1 MQINQFD
8 QRVRLCSHDN
18 GAEGTIP
25 NNKKLRSVNIKK
37 FLLMNMLVVLATI
50 MCLET
55 ATAEKIM
62 AQKVS
67 LNQKNATVAQ
77 LLTNIEKQTGYT
89 FFYRKNDLEEMK
101 PISVSLQNVSVE
113 DALNYIFKDQ
123 PCSYQVQD
131 KLIVLKKRVLASVH
145 EEPVIRQDHL
155 VVGTVKD
162 SLGLPI
168 PGVSVLIKGTS
179 KGTST
184 NADGNY
190 QLQAEKGQVLVFRNI
205 GYLEKEVII
214 GEGAKLDVVLTS
226 TSEGL
231 DEVVVIG
238 YGSQQRR
245 DVTGSVAPIAMEN
258 VRGQAISSPDQALTG
273 QVSGVNVS
281 TSNGTPGGG
290 PRIQVRGIGAI
301 GAGSEPLYVID
312 GFPIPS
318 SSGQQSNPMSAL
330 NPQDIASMTVLKD
343 ASATAIY
350 GSRGANGV
358 IIITTKRGA
367 SGKPVIQFSGSTGLQ
382 EVPQTGRPDLM
393 NGQEFAQWRKEAIM
407 DKIRFEEGREP
418 TLADVPELY
427 RDPSLIGEGTNWFD
441 EVTRVA
447 PMTDV
452 NLSVSGGT
460 EKIKTYVSAGYF
472 NQEGVMLNTGFDRF
486 SIRTNVD
493 ANLSDRFK
501 VGINLSPSLTFTR
514 GGVTGQG
521 RDEGFD
527 IASPIPPVYNEDGSY
542 NAYIQS
548 PGTFGVPNPV
558 MFLKETTNK
567 ASRIKLLMNTYAEY
581 SILENLKV
589 KTTFN
594 VDYEDGNSEYFRPS
608 ILGNQ
613 NAAPPSVPSG
623 QYIQSKYLNWLN
635 ENTLNYDFNTANGHT
650 LTALVGFTVQS
661 QKNQSADFTGN
672 QFPDDDIKTLN
683 GAARITGGTDKSDWS
698 LISYLAR
705 ANYSYLDK
713 YLVTATVRTDGSS
726 RFGVNNRWGTFP
738 SLALGWRASEETF
751 LKNVKWL
758 DDLKFRASYGFTGNF
773 NIGNYSYMSN
783 IGTNDYVFNGT
794 LASGRVMNTL
804 GNPSLG
810 WEKMREFNAG
820 IDFVGFNNRLTFS
833 VDYYHRNTQDLL
845 LNVEIP
851 ESSGFSTV
859 TENRGDVL
867 NRGLELGLNSVN
879 ISKDNFNWST
889 NLNISFNRNKV
900 LALGRSDD
908 PIYSGVSSEGNPT
921 NITKIGSPVGLL
933 FGYVAEGIYQNEAD
947 LAQYPSFPGAIPG
960 NMRFKDVNGDG
971 QITPVE
977 DFDVIGNPYP
987 DFTWGITNSLRFK
1000 NWDLRVLV
1008 VGSVG
1013 AEMLRATNFYTG
1025 NIDGVFNVRKEIAD
1039 RWRSPE
1045 QPGNGKVPTTN
1056 GTGRGRVM
1064 YRDTHSYSVEKTDY
1078 AWIRN
1083 ITLGYTLPNGIGKD
1097 KFIKQIRLYGTVQN
1111 AFLFTGY
1118 SGNPEGTNYNRDDTG
1133 ALVPGI
1139 DYSNYPVPRIFT
1151 LGANLT
1157 F

>member
-8 QRVRLCSHDN
+8 KRLYLCSLCISAKD
-18 GAEGTIP
+18 T
-25 NNKKLRSVNIKK
+25 
-37 FLLMNMLVVLATI
+37 LLKDRRWLEYLKNLFFMNMWLAVLTTACLQTTVAETI
-50 MCLET
+50 L
-55 ATAEKIM
+55 

-77 LLTNIEKQTGYT
+77 LLVNIEQQTGYT
-89 FFYRKNDLEEMK
+89 FFYRKNDIELMK
-101 PISVSLQNVSVE
+101 PLNVSLQNVSVE
-113 DALNYIFKDQ
+113 TALNYIFKDQ
-123 PCSYQVQD
+123 PCSFQIKD
-131 KLIVLKKRVLASVH
+131 KLIVLQKRLVNN
-145 EEPVIRQDHL
+145 EPEQLLQQQEHTVS
-155 VVGTVKD
+155 GTVTD
-162 SLGLPI
+162 SSGMPI
-168 PGVSVLIKGTS
+168 PSVSVLIKGST

-184 NADGNY
+184 NTDGVY
-190 QLQAEKGQVLVFRNI
+190 QIKVNPGQALVFRAI
-205 GYLEKEVII
+205 GFQEKEMQV
-214 GEGAKLDVVLTS
+214 GEEARIDVVLDAS
-226 TSEGL
+226 FEGL
-231 DEVVVIG
+231 EEVVVVG

-245 DVTGSVAPIAMEN
+245 DVTGSVAPISMEN

-358 IIITTKRGA
+358 IIITTKRGS
-367 SGKPVIQFSGSTGLQ
+367 SGKPNIQLSASTGLQ

-418 TLADVPELY
+418 TLEDVPEIY
-427 RDPSLIGEGTNWFD
+427 RNPELIGEGTNWFD

-447 PMTDV
+447 PMTDL

-460 EKIKTYVSAGYF
+460 EKIKTYISAGYF

-486 SIRTNVD
+486 SLRTNVD

-501 VGINLSPSLTFTR
+501 VGLNVSPSLTYTR
-514 GGVTGQG
+514 GGVRGQG

-527 IASPIPPVYNEDGSY
+527 IASPIPSVYNPDGSY

-558 MFLKETTNK
+558 MVLNETTNK

-581 SILENLKV
+581 SILKNLRF

-623 QYIQSKYLNWLN
+623 RYIQSKYLNWLN
-635 ENTLNYDFNTANGHT
+635 ENTLNYDLSTDNGHS
-650 LTALVGFTVQS
+650 LTALVGFSVQS

-672 QFPDDDIKTLN
+672 QFPDDDIETLN
-683 GAARITGGTDKSDWS
+683 AAARITGGTDKSDWS

-705 ANYSYLDK
+705 ANYAYLDK
-713 YLVTATVRTDGSS
+713 YLVTATVRSDGSS
-726 RFGVNNRWGTFP
+726 RFGSNNRWGIFP
-738 SLALGWRASEETF
+738 SLALGWRISNENF
-751 LKNVKWL
+751 LKDVPWL
-758 DDLKFRASYGFTGNF
+758 NELKVRASYGFTGNF

-804 GNPSLG
+804 GNPNLG
-810 WEKMREFNAG
+810 WEKMRELNTG
-820 IDFVGFNNRLTFS
+820 IDFVGFDNRLTFS

-867 NRGLELGLNSVN
+867 NQGLELGINSVN
-879 ISKDNFNWST
+879 IAKDHFSWST
-889 NLNISFNRNKV
+889 NINVSFNRNKV
-900 LALGRSDD
+900 LALGRSSD
-908 PIYSGVSSEGNPT
+908 PIYSGTSSEGNPT
-921 NITKIGSPVGLL
+921 NITKIGSPVGML
-933 FGYVAEGIYQNEAD
+933 FGYVVEGIYQNEAD
-947 LAQYPSFPGAIPG
+947 LERYPSFPGAIPG

-987 DFTWGITNSLRFK
+987 DFTWGVTNTLKYKQF
-1000 NWDLRVLV
+1000 DFRVLV

-1045 QPGNGKVPTTN
+1045 QPGSGRVPTTN

-1064 YRDTHSYSVEKTDY
+1064 FRDTHSYSVEKTDY

-1083 ITLGYTLPNGIGKD
+1083 ITLGYTLPNGIGKN
-1097 KFIKQIRLYGTVQN
+1097 KFIQQVRLYGTVQN

-1151 LGANLT
+1151 LGANLS

>member
-1 MQINQFD
+1 
-8 QRVRLCSHDN
+8 
-18 GAEGTIP
+18 
-25 NNKKLRSVNIKK
+25 
-37 FLLMNMLVVLATI
+37 MNMLVALATV
-50 MCLET
+50 MCLQT
-55 ATAEKIM
+55 AMAEKVL

-67 LNQKNATVAQ
+67 LDQKNATVTQ
-77 LLTNIEKQTGYT
+77 LLTTIEKQTGYT
-89 FFYRKNDLEEMK
+89 FFYRKNDVEQMK
-101 PISVSLQNVSVE
+101 PISVSLQNVTVE

-123 PCSYQVQD
+123 PCSYQVQN
-131 KLIVLKKRVLASVH
+131 KLIVLKKRVLT
-145 EEPVIRQDHL
+145 PVTEAPSTHQDRL
-155 VVGTVKD
+155 VGGTITD
-162 SLGLPI
+162 SLGSPI

-179 KGTST
+179 KGTSS
-184 NADGNY
+184 NAEGNY

-205 GYLEKEVII
+205 GYQEKEVTI
-214 GEGAKLDVVLTS
+214 GEGAKLDVVLAS
-226 TSEGL
+226 ASEGL
-231 DEVVVIG
+231 EEVVVIG

-245 DVTGSVAPIAMEN
+245 DVTGSVAPISMEN

-318 SSGQQSNPMSAL
+318 SSGQQSNPMSAI

-418 TLADVPELY
+418 TLEDVPELY

-447 PMTDV
+447 PMTDL
-452 NLSVSGGT
+452 NLSISGGT

-514 GGVTGQG
+514 GGVNGQG

-548 PGTFGVPNPV
+548 PGSFGVPNPV
-558 MFLKETTNK
+558 MFLNETTNK

-581 SILENLKV
+581 SILDNLKF

-635 ENTLNYDFNTANGHT
+635 ENTLNYDFNTDNGHS
-650 LTALVGFTVQS
+650 LTALIGFTVQS

-683 GAARITGGTDKSDWS
+683 GAARITGGTDKSDWA

-738 SLALGWRASEETF
+738 SLALGWRASQETF
-751 LKNVKWL
+751 LKDVKWL
-758 DDLKFRASYGFTGNF
+758 NDLKFRASYGFTGNF

-820 IDFVGFNNRLTFS
+820 VDFVGFNNRLTFS
-833 VDYYHRNTQDLL
+833 IDYYHRNTQDLL

-867 NRGLELGLNSVN
+867 NKGLEFALNSVN
-879 ISKDNFNWST
+879 IAKDDFNWST
-889 NLNISFNRNKV
+889 SFNISFNRNKV

-960 NMRFKDVNGDG
+960 NMRFRDVNGDG

-1000 NWDLRVLV
+1000 NWDFRVLV

-1083 ITLGYTLPNGIGKD
+1083 ITLGYTLPNGLGKN
-1097 KFIKQIRLYGTVQN
+1097 KFIQQVRLYGTVQN

-1118 SGNPEGTNYNRDDTG
+1118 SGNPEGTNYNREDTG

>member
-8 QRVRLCSHDN
+8 KRLYLCSLCISAKD
-18 GAEGTIP
+18 T
-25 NNKKLRSVNIKK
+25 
-37 FLLMNMLVVLATI
+37 LLKDRRWLEYLKNLFFMNMWLAILTTACLQTTVAETI
-50 MCLET
+50 L
-55 ATAEKIM
+55 

-77 LLTNIEKQTGYT
+77 LLVNIEQQTGYT
-89 FFYRKNDLEEMK
+89 FFYRKNDIELMK
-101 PISVSLQNVSVE
+101 PLNVSLQNVSVE
-113 DALNYIFKDQ
+113 TALNYIFKDQ
-123 PCSYQVQD
+123 PCSFQIKD
-131 KLIVLKKRVLASVH
+131 KLIVLQKRLVNN
-145 EEPVIRQDHL
+145 EPEQLLQQQEHTVS
-155 VVGTVKD
+155 GTVTD
-162 SLGLPI
+162 SSGMPI
-168 PGVSVLIKGTS
+168 PSVSVLIKGST

-184 NADGNY
+184 NTDGVY
-190 QLQAEKGQVLVFRNI
+190 QIKVNLGQALVFRAI
-205 GYLEKEVII
+205 GFQEKEMQV
-214 GEGAKLDVVLTS
+214 GEEARIDVVLDAS
-226 TSEGL
+226 FEGL
-231 DEVVVIG
+231 EEVVVVG

-245 DVTGSVAPIAMEN
+245 DVTGSVAPISMEN

-358 IIITTKRGA
+358 IIITTKRGS
-367 SGKPVIQFSGSTGLQ
+367 SGKPNIQLSASTGLQ

-418 TLADVPELY
+418 TLEDVPEIY
-427 RDPSLIGEGTNWFD
+427 RNPELIGKGTNWFD

-447 PMTDV
+447 PMTDL

-460 EKIKTYVSAGYF
+460 EKIKTYISAGYF

-486 SIRTNVD
+486 SLRTNVD

-501 VGINLSPSLTFTR
+501 VGLNVSPSLTYTR
-514 GGVTGQG
+514 GGVRGQG

-527 IASPIPPVYNEDGSY
+527 IASPIPSVYNPDGSY

-558 MFLKETTNK
+558 MVLNETTNK

-581 SILENLKV
+581 SILKNLRF

-623 QYIQSKYLNWLN
+623 RYIQSKYLNWLN
-635 ENTLNYDFNTANGHT
+635 ENTLNYDLSTDNGHS
-650 LTALVGFTVQS
+650 LTALVGFSVQS

-672 QFPDDDIKTLN
+672 QFPDDDIETLN
-683 GAARITGGTDKSDWS
+683 AAARITGGTDKSDWS

-705 ANYSYLDK
+705 ANYAYLDK
-713 YLVTATVRTDGSS
+713 YLVTATVRSDGSS
-726 RFGVNNRWGTFP
+726 RFGSNNRWGIFP
-738 SLALGWRASEETF
+738 SLALGWRISNENF
-751 LKNVKWL
+751 LKDVPWL
-758 DDLKFRASYGFTGNF
+758 NELKVRASYGFTGNF

-804 GNPSLG
+804 GNPNLG
-810 WEKMREFNAG
+810 WEKMRELNTG
-820 IDFVGFNNRLTFS
+820 IDFVGFDNRLTFS

-867 NRGLELGLNSVN
+867 NQGLELGINSVN
-879 ISKDNFNWST
+879 IAKDHFSWST
-889 NLNISFNRNKV
+889 NINVSFNRNKV
-900 LALGRSDD
+900 LALGRSSD
-908 PIYSGVSSEGNPT
+908 PIYSGTSSEGNPT
-921 NITKIGSPVGLL
+921 NITKIGSPVGML
-933 FGYVAEGIYQNEAD
+933 FGYVVEGIYQNEAD
-947 LAQYPSFPGAIPG
+947 LERYPSFPGAIPG

-987 DFTWGITNSLRFK
+987 DFTWGVTNTLKYKQF
-1000 NWDLRVLV
+1000 DFRVLV

-1045 QPGNGKVPTTN
+1045 QPGSGRVPTTN

-1064 YRDTHSYSVEKTDY
+1064 FRDTHSYSVEKTDY

-1083 ITLGYTLPNGIGKD
+1083 ITLGYTLPNGIGKN
-1097 KFIKQIRLYGTVQN
+1097 KFIQQVRLYGTVQN

-1118 SGNPEGTNYNRDDTG
+1118 SGNPEGTNYNREDTG

-1151 LGANLT
+1151 LGANLS

>member
-1 MQINQFD
+1 
-8 QRVRLCSHDN
+8 
-18 GAEGTIP
+18 
-25 NNKKLRSVNIKK
+25 
-37 FLLMNMLVVLATI
+37 MNMWLAILTTACLQTTVAETI
-50 MCLET
+50 L
-55 ATAEKIM
+55 

-77 LLTNIEKQTGYT
+77 LLVNIEQQTGYT
-89 FFYRKNDLEEMK
+89 FFYRKNDIELMK
-101 PISVSLQNVSVE
+101 PLNVSLQNVSVE
-113 DALNYIFKDQ
+113 TALNYIFKDQ
-123 PCSYQVQD
+123 PCSFQIKD
-131 KLIVLKKRVLASVH
+131 KLIVLQKRLVNN
-145 EEPVIRQDHL
+145 EPEQLLQQQEHTVS
-155 VVGTVKD
+155 GTVTD
-162 SLGLPI
+162 SSGMPI
-168 PGVSVLIKGTS
+168 PSVSVLIKGST

-184 NADGNY
+184 NTDGVY
-190 QLQAEKGQVLVFRNI
+190 QIKVNLGQALVFRAI
-205 GYLEKEVII
+205 GFQEKEMQV
-214 GEGAKLDVVLTS
+214 GEEARIDVVLDAS
-226 TSEGL
+226 FEGL
-231 DEVVVIG
+231 EEVVVVG

-245 DVTGSVAPIAMEN
+245 DVTGSVAPISMEN

-358 IIITTKRGA
+358 IIITTKRGS
-367 SGKPVIQFSGSTGLQ
+367 SGKPNIQLSASTGLQ

-418 TLADVPELY
+418 TLEDVPEIY
-427 RDPSLIGEGTNWFD
+427 RNPELIGKGTNWFD

-447 PMTDV
+447 PMTDL

-460 EKIKTYVSAGYF
+460 EKIKTYISAGYF

-486 SIRTNVD
+486 SLRTNVD

-501 VGINLSPSLTFTR
+501 VGLNVSPSLTYTR
-514 GGVTGQG
+514 GGVRGQG

-527 IASPIPPVYNEDGSY
+527 IASPIPSVYNPDGSY

-558 MFLKETTNK
+558 MVLNETTNK

-581 SILENLKV
+581 SILKNLRF

-623 QYIQSKYLNWLN
+623 RYIQSKYLNWLN
-635 ENTLNYDFNTANGHT
+635 ENTLNYDLSTDNGHS
-650 LTALVGFTVQS
+650 LTALVGFSVQS

-672 QFPDDDIKTLN
+672 QFPDDDIETLN
-683 GAARITGGTDKSDWS
+683 AAARITGGTDKSDWS

-705 ANYSYLDK
+705 ANYAYLDK
-713 YLVTATVRTDGSS
+713 YLVTATVRSDGSS
-726 RFGVNNRWGTFP
+726 RFGSNNRWGIFP
-738 SLALGWRASEETF
+738 SLALGWRISNENF
-751 LKNVKWL
+751 LKDVPWL
-758 DDLKFRASYGFTGNF
+758 NELKVRASYGFTGNF

-804 GNPSLG
+804 GNPNLG
-810 WEKMREFNAG
+810 WEKMRELNTG
-820 IDFVGFNNRLTFS
+820 IDFVGFDNRLTFS

-867 NRGLELGLNSVN
+867 NQGLELGINSVN
-879 ISKDNFNWST
+879 IAKDHFSWST
-889 NLNISFNRNKV
+889 NINVSFNRNKV
-900 LALGRSDD
+900 LALGRSSD
-908 PIYSGVSSEGNPT
+908 PIYSGTSSEGNPT
-921 NITKIGSPVGLL
+921 NITKIGSPVGML
-933 FGYVAEGIYQNEAD
+933 FGYVVEGIYQNEAD
-947 LAQYPSFPGAIPG
+947 LERYPSFPGAIPG

-987 DFTWGITNSLRFK
+987 DFTWGVTNTLKYKQF
-1000 NWDLRVLV
+1000 DFRVLV

-1045 QPGNGKVPTTN
+1045 QPGSGRVPTTN

-1064 YRDTHSYSVEKTDY
+1064 FRDTHSYSVEKTDY

-1083 ITLGYTLPNGIGKD
+1083 ITLGYTLPNGIGKN
-1097 KFIKQIRLYGTVQN
+1097 KFIQQVRLYGTVQN

-1118 SGNPEGTNYNRDDTG
+1118 SGNPEGTNYNREDTG

-1151 LGANLT
+1151 LGANLS

>member
-8 QRVRLCSHDN
+8 KRLYLCSLCISAKD
-18 GAEGTIP
+18 T
-25 NNKKLRSVNIKK
+25 
-37 FLLMNMLVVLATI
+37 LLKDRRWLEYLKNLFFMNMWLAVLTTACLQTTVAETI
-50 MCLET
+50 L
-55 ATAEKIM
+55 

-77 LLTNIEKQTGYT
+77 LLVNIEQQTGYT
-89 FFYRKNDLEEMK
+89 FFYRKNDIELMK
-101 PISVSLQNVSVE
+101 PLNVSLQNVSVE
-113 DALNYIFKDQ
+113 TALNYIFKDQ
-123 PCSYQVQD
+123 PCSFQIKD
-131 KLIVLKKRVLASVH
+131 KLIVLQKRLVNN
-145 EEPVIRQDHL
+145 EPEQLLQQQEHTVS
-155 VVGTVKD
+155 GTVTD
-162 SLGLPI
+162 SSGMPI
-168 PGVSVLIKGTS
+168 PSVSVLIKGST

-184 NADGNY
+184 NTDGVY
-190 QLQAEKGQVLVFRNI
+190 QIKVNPGQALVFRAI
-205 GYLEKEVII
+205 GFQEKEMQV
-214 GEGAKLDVVLTS
+214 GEEARIDVVLDAS
-226 TSEGL
+226 FEGL
-231 DEVVVIG
+231 EEVVVVG

-245 DVTGSVAPIAMEN
+245 DVTGSVAPISMEN

-358 IIITTKRGA
+358 IIITTKRGS
-367 SGKPVIQFSGSTGLQ
+367 SGKPNIQLSASTGLQ

-418 TLADVPELY
+418 TLEDVPEIY
-427 RDPSLIGEGTNWFD
+427 RNPELIGKGTNWFD

-447 PMTDV
+447 PMTDL

-460 EKIKTYVSAGYF
+460 EKIKTYISAGYF

-486 SIRTNVD
+486 SLRTNVD

-501 VGINLSPSLTFTR
+501 VGLNVSPSLTYTR
-514 GGVTGQG
+514 GGVRGQG

-527 IASPIPPVYNEDGSY
+527 IASPIPSVYNPDGSY

-558 MFLKETTNK
+558 MVLNETTNK
-567 ASRIKLLMNTYAEY
+567 ASRIKVLMNTYAEY
-581 SILENLKV
+581 SILKNLRF

-623 QYIQSKYLNWLN
+623 RYIQSKYLNWLN
-635 ENTLNYDFNTANGHT
+635 ENTLNYDLSTDNGHS
-650 LTALVGFTVQS
+650 LTALVGFSVQS

-672 QFPDDDIKTLN
+672 QFPDDDIETLN
-683 GAARITGGTDKSDWS
+683 AAARITGGTDKSDWS

-705 ANYSYLDK
+705 ANYAYLDK
-713 YLVTATVRTDGSS
+713 YLVTATVRSDGSS
-726 RFGVNNRWGTFP
+726 RFGSNNRWGIFP
-738 SLALGWRASEETF
+738 SLALGWRISNENF
-751 LKNVKWL
+751 LKDVPWL
-758 DDLKFRASYGFTGNF
+758 NELKVRASYGFTGNF

-804 GNPSLG
+804 GNPNLG
-810 WEKMREFNAG
+810 WEKMRELNTG
-820 IDFVGFNNRLTFS
+820 IDFVGFDNRLTFS

-867 NRGLELGLNSVN
+867 NQGLELGINSVN
-879 ISKDNFNWST
+879 IAKDHFSWST
-889 NLNISFNRNKV
+889 NINVSFNRNKV
-900 LALGRSDD
+900 LALGRSSD
-908 PIYSGVSSEGNPT
+908 PIYSGTSSEGNPT
-921 NITKIGSPVGLL
+921 NITKIGSPVGML
-933 FGYVAEGIYQNEAD
+933 FGYVVEGIYQNEAD
-947 LAQYPSFPGAIPG
+947 LERYPSFPGAIPG

-987 DFTWGITNSLRFK
+987 DFTWGVTNTLKYKQF
-1000 NWDLRVLV
+1000 DFRVLV

-1045 QPGNGKVPTTN
+1045 QPGSGRVPTTN

-1064 YRDTHSYSVEKTDY
+1064 FRDTHSYSVEKTDY

-1083 ITLGYTLPNGIGKD
+1083 ITLGYTLPNGIGKN
-1097 KFIKQIRLYGTVQN
+1097 KFIQQVRLYGTVQN

-1118 SGNPEGTNYNRDDTG
+1118 SGNPEGTNYNREDTG

-1151 LGANLT
+1151 LGANLS

>member
-8 QRVRLCSHDN
+8 KRLYLCSLCISAKD
-18 GAEGTIP
+18 T
-25 NNKKLRSVNIKK
+25 
-37 FLLMNMLVVLATI
+37 LLKDRRWLEYLKNLFFMNMWLAVLTTACLQTTVAETI
-50 MCLET
+50 L
-55 ATAEKIM
+55 

-77 LLTNIEKQTGYT
+77 LLVNIEQQTGYT
-89 FFYRKNDLEEMK
+89 FFYRKNDIELMK
-101 PISVSLQNVSVE
+101 PLNVSLQNVSVE
-113 DALNYIFKDQ
+113 TALNYIFKDQ
-123 PCSYQVQD
+123 PCSFQIKD
-131 KLIVLKKRVLASVH
+131 KLIVLQKRLVNN
-145 EEPVIRQDHL
+145 EPEQLLQQQEHTVS
-155 VVGTVKD
+155 GTVTD
-162 SLGLPI
+162 SSGMPI
-168 PGVSVLIKGTS
+168 PSVSVLIKGST

-184 NADGNY
+184 NTDGVY
-190 QLQAEKGQVLVFRNI
+190 QIKVNPGQALVFRAI
-205 GYLEKEVII
+205 GFQEKEMQV
-214 GEGAKLDVVLTS
+214 GEEARIDVVLDAS
-226 TSEGL
+226 FEGL
-231 DEVVVIG
+231 EEVVVVG

-245 DVTGSVAPIAMEN
+245 DVTGSVAPISMEN

-358 IIITTKRGA
+358 IIITTKQGS
-367 SGKPVIQFSGSTGLQ
+367 SGKPNIQLSASTGLQ

-418 TLADVPELY
+418 TLEDVPEIY
-427 RDPSLIGEGTNWFD
+427 RNPELIGEGTNWFD

-447 PMTDV
+447 PMTDL

-460 EKIKTYVSAGYF
+460 EKIKTYISAGYF

-486 SIRTNVD
+486 SLRTNVD

-501 VGINLSPSLTFTR
+501 VGLNVSPSLTYTR
-514 GGVTGQG
+514 GGVRGQG

-527 IASPIPPVYNEDGSY
+527 IASPIPSVYNPDGSY

-558 MFLKETTNK
+558 MVLNETTNK

-581 SILENLKV
+581 SILKNLRF

-623 QYIQSKYLNWLN
+623 RFIQSKYLNWLN
-635 ENTLNYDFNTANGHT
+635 ENTLNYDLNTDNGHS
-650 LTALVGFTVQS
+650 LTALVGFSVQS

-672 QFPDDDIKTLN
+672 QFPDDDIETLN
-683 GAARITGGTDKSDWS
+683 AAARITGGTDKSDWS

-705 ANYSYLDK
+705 ANYAYLDK
-713 YLVTATVRTDGSS
+713 YLVTATVRSDGSS
-726 RFGVNNRWGTFP
+726 RFGSNNRWGVFP
-738 SLALGWRASEETF
+738 SLALGWRISNENF
-751 LKNVKWL
+751 LKDVPWL
-758 DDLKFRASYGFTGNF
+758 NELKVRASYGFTGNF

-804 GNPSLG
+804 GNPNLG
-810 WEKMREFNAG
+810 WEKMRELNTG
-820 IDFVGFNNRLTFS
+820 IDFVGFDNRLTFS

-867 NRGLELGLNSVN
+867 NQGLELGINSVN
-879 ISKDNFNWST
+879 IAKDHFSWST
-889 NLNISFNRNKV
+889 NINVSFNRNKV
-900 LALGRSDD
+900 LALGRSSD
-908 PIYSGVSSEGNPT
+908 PIYSGTSSEGNPT
-921 NITKIGSPVGLL
+921 NITKIGSPVGML
-933 FGYVAEGIYQNEAD
+933 FGYVVEGIYQNEAD
-947 LAQYPSFPGAIPG
+947 LERYPSFPGAIPG

-987 DFTWGITNSLRFK
+987 DFTWGVTNTLKYKQF
-1000 NWDLRVLV
+1000 DFRVLV

-1045 QPGNGKVPTTN
+1045 QPGSGRVPTTN

-1064 YRDTHSYSVEKTDY
+1064 FRDTHSYSVEKTDY

-1083 ITLGYTLPNGIGKD
+1083 ITLGYTLPNGIGKN
-1097 KFIKQIRLYGTVQN
+1097 KFIQQVRLYGTVQN

-1118 SGNPEGTNYNRDDTG
+1118 SGNPEGTNYNREDTG

-1151 LGANLT
+1151 LGANLS

>member
-1 MQINQFD
+1 
-8 QRVRLCSHDN
+8 
-18 GAEGTIP
+18 
-25 NNKKLRSVNIKK
+25 
-37 FLLMNMLVVLATI
+37 MNMWLAVLTTACLQTTVAETI
-50 MCLET
+50 L
-55 ATAEKIM
+55 

-77 LLTNIEKQTGYT
+77 LLVNIEQQTGYT
-89 FFYRKNDLEEMK
+89 FFYRKNDIELMK
-101 PISVSLQNVSVE
+101 PLNVSLQNVSVE
-113 DALNYIFKDQ
+113 TALNYIFKDQ
-123 PCSYQVQD
+123 PCSFQIKD
-131 KLIVLKKRVLASVH
+131 KLIVLQKRLVNN
-145 EEPVIRQDHL
+145 EPEQLLQQQEHTVS
-155 VVGTVKD
+155 GTVTD
-162 SLGLPI
+162 SSGMPI
-168 PGVSVLIKGTS
+168 PSVSVLIKGST

-184 NADGNY
+184 NTDGVY
-190 QLQAEKGQVLVFRNI
+190 QIKVNPGQALVFRAI
-205 GYLEKEVII
+205 GFQEKEMQV
-214 GEGAKLDVVLTS
+214 GEEARIDVVLDAS
-226 TSEGL
+226 FEGL
-231 DEVVVIG
+231 EEVVVVG

-245 DVTGSVAPIAMEN
+245 DVTGSVAPISMEN

-358 IIITTKRGA
+358 IIITTKRGS
-367 SGKPVIQFSGSTGLQ
+367 SGKPNIQLSASTGLQ

-418 TLADVPELY
+418 TLEDVPEIY
-427 RDPSLIGEGTNWFD
+427 RNPELIGEGTNWFD

-447 PMTDV
+447 PMTDL

-460 EKIKTYVSAGYF
+460 EKIKTYISAGYF

-486 SIRTNVD
+486 SLRTNVD

-501 VGINLSPSLTFTR
+501 VGLNVSPSLTYTR
-514 GGVTGQG
+514 GGVRGQG

-527 IASPIPPVYNEDGSY
+527 IASPIPSVYNPDGSY

-558 MFLKETTNK
+558 MVLNETTNK

-581 SILENLKV
+581 SILKNLRF

-623 QYIQSKYLNWLN
+623 RYIQSKYLNWLN
-635 ENTLNYDFNTANGHT
+635 ENTLNYDLSTDNGHS
-650 LTALVGFTVQS
+650 LTALVGFSVQS

-672 QFPDDDIKTLN
+672 QFPDDDIETLN
-683 GAARITGGTDKSDWS
+683 AAARITGGTDKSDWS

-705 ANYSYLDK
+705 ANYAYLDK
-713 YLVTATVRTDGSS
+713 YLVTATVRSDGSS
-726 RFGVNNRWGTFP
+726 RFGSNNRWGIFP
-738 SLALGWRASEETF
+738 SLALGWRISNENF
-751 LKNVKWL
+751 LKDVPWL
-758 DDLKFRASYGFTGNF
+758 NELKVRASYGFTGNF

-804 GNPSLG
+804 GNPNLG
-810 WEKMREFNAG
+810 WEKMRELNTG
-820 IDFVGFNNRLTFS
+820 IDFVGFDNRLTFS

-867 NRGLELGLNSVN
+867 NQGLELGINSVN
-879 ISKDNFNWST
+879 IAKDHFSWST
-889 NLNISFNRNKV
+889 NINVSFNRNKV
-900 LALGRSDD
+900 LALGRSSD
-908 PIYSGVSSEGNPT
+908 PIYSGTSSEGNPT
-921 NITKIGSPVGLL
+921 NITKIGSPVGML
-933 FGYVAEGIYQNEAD
+933 FGYVVEGIYQNEAD
-947 LAQYPSFPGAIPG
+947 LERYPSFPGAIPG

-987 DFTWGITNSLRFK
+987 DFTWGVTNTLKYKQF
-1000 NWDLRVLV
+1000 DFRVLV

-1045 QPGNGKVPTTN
+1045 QPGSGRVPTTN

-1064 YRDTHSYSVEKTDY
+1064 FRDTHSYSVEKTDY

-1083 ITLGYTLPNGIGKD
+1083 ITLGYTLPNGIGKN
-1097 KFIKQIRLYGTVQN
+1097 KFIQQVRLYGTVQN

-1151 LGANLT
+1151 LGANLS

>member
-8 QRVRLCSHDN
+8 KRLYLCSLCISAKD
-18 GAEGTIP
+18 T
-25 NNKKLRSVNIKK
+25 
-37 FLLMNMLVVLATI
+37 LLKDRRWLEYLKNLFFMNMWLAILTTACLQTTVAETI
-50 MCLET
+50 L
-55 ATAEKIM
+55 

-77 LLTNIEKQTGYT
+77 LLVNIEQQTGYT
-89 FFYRKNDLEEMK
+89 FFYRKNDIELMK
-101 PISVSLQNVSVE
+101 PLNVSLQNVSVE
-113 DALNYIFKDQ
+113 TALNYIFKDQ
-123 PCSYQVQD
+123 PCSFQIKD
-131 KLIVLKKRVLASVH
+131 KLIVLQKRLVNN
-145 EEPVIRQDHL
+145 EPEQLLQQQEHTVS
-155 VVGTVKD
+155 GTVTD
-162 SLGLPI
+162 SSGMPI
-168 PGVSVLIKGTS
+168 PSVSVLIKGST

-184 NADGNY
+184 NTDGVY
-190 QLQAEKGQVLVFRNI
+190 QIKVNPGQALVFRAI
-205 GYLEKEVII
+205 GFQEKEMQV
-214 GEGAKLDVVLTS
+214 GEEARIDIVLDAS
-226 TSEGL
+226 FEGL
-231 DEVVVIG
+231 EEVVVVG

-245 DVTGSVAPIAMEN
+245 DVTGSVAPISMEN

-358 IIITTKRGA
+358 IIITTKRGS
-367 SGKPVIQFSGSTGLQ
+367 SGKPNIQLSASTGLQ

-418 TLADVPELY
+418 TLEDVPEIY
-427 RDPSLIGEGTNWFD
+427 RNPELIGEGTNWFD

-447 PMTDV
+447 PMTDL

-460 EKIKTYVSAGYF
+460 EKIKTYISAGYF

-486 SIRTNVD
+486 SLRTNVD

-501 VGINLSPSLTFTR
+501 VGLNVSPSLTYTR
-514 GGVTGQG
+514 GGVRGQG

-527 IASPIPPVYNEDGSY
+527 IASPIPSVYNPDGSY

-558 MFLKETTNK
+558 MVLNETTNK
-567 ASRIKLLMNTYAEY
+567 ASRIKVLMNTYAEY
-581 SILENLKV
+581 SILKNLRF

-623 QYIQSKYLNWLN
+623 RYIQSKYLNWLN
-635 ENTLNYDFNTANGHT
+635 ENTLNYDLSTDNGHS
-650 LTALVGFTVQS
+650 LTALVGFSVQS

-672 QFPDDDIKTLN
+672 QFPDDDIETLN
-683 GAARITGGTDKSDWS
+683 AAARITGGTDKSDWS

-705 ANYSYLDK
+705 ANYAYLDK
-713 YLVTATVRTDGSS
+713 YLVTATVRSDGSS
-726 RFGVNNRWGTFP
+726 RFGSNNRWGVFP
-738 SLALGWRASEETF
+738 SLALGWRISNENF
-751 LKNVKWL
+751 LKDVPWL
-758 DDLKFRASYGFTGNF
+758 NELKVRASYGFTGNF

-804 GNPSLG
+804 GNPNLG
-810 WEKMREFNAG
+810 WEKMRELNTG
-820 IDFVGFNNRLTFS
+820 IDFVGFDNRLTFS

-867 NRGLELGLNSVN
+867 NQGLELGINSVN
-879 ISKDNFNWST
+879 ITKDHFSWST
-889 NLNISFNRNKV
+889 NINVSFNRNKV
-900 LALGRSDD
+900 LALGRSSD
-908 PIYSGVSSEGNPT
+908 PIYSGTSSEGNPT
-921 NITKIGSPVGLL
+921 NITKIGSPVGML
-933 FGYVAEGIYQNEAD
+933 FGYVVEGIYQNEAD
-947 LAQYPSFPGAIPG
+947 LERYPSFPGAIPG

-987 DFTWGITNSLRFK
+987 DFTWGVTNTLKYKQF
-1000 NWDLRVLV
+1000 DFRVLV

-1045 QPGNGKVPTTN
+1045 QPGSGRVPTTN

-1064 YRDTHSYSVEKTDY
+1064 FRDTHSYSVEKTDY

-1083 ITLGYTLPNGIGKD
+1083 ITLGYTLPNGIGKN
-1097 KFIKQIRLYGTVQN
+1097 KFIQQVRLYGTVQN

-1118 SGNPEGTNYNRDDTG
+1118 SGNPEGTNYNREDTG

-1151 LGANLT
+1151 LGANLS

>member
-1 MQINQFD
+1 
-8 QRVRLCSHDN
+8 
-18 GAEGTIP
+18 
-25 NNKKLRSVNIKK
+25 
-37 FLLMNMLVVLATI
+37 MNMWLAILTTACLQTTVAETI
-50 MCLET
+50 L
-55 ATAEKIM
+55 

-77 LLTNIEKQTGYT
+77 LLVNIEQQTGYT
-89 FFYRKNDLEEMK
+89 FFYRKNDIELMK
-101 PISVSLQNVSVE
+101 PLNVSLQNVSVE
-113 DALNYIFKDQ
+113 TALNYIFKDQ
-123 PCSYQVQD
+123 PCSFQIKD
-131 KLIVLKKRVLASVH
+131 KLIVLQKRLVNN
-145 EEPVIRQDHL
+145 EPEQLLQQQEHTVS
-155 VVGTVKD
+155 GTVTD
-162 SLGLPI
+162 SSGMPI
-168 PGVSVLIKGTS
+168 PSVSVLIKGST

-184 NADGNY
+184 NTDGVY
-190 QLQAEKGQVLVFRNI
+190 QIKVNPGQALVFRAI
-205 GYLEKEVII
+205 GFQEKEMQV
-214 GEGAKLDVVLTS
+214 GEEARIDVVLDAS
-226 TSEGL
+226 FEGL
-231 DEVVVIG
+231 EEVVVVG

-245 DVTGSVAPIAMEN
+245 DVTGSVAPISMEN

-358 IIITTKRGA
+358 IIITTKRGS
-367 SGKPVIQFSGSTGLQ
+367 SGKPNIQLSASTGLQ

-418 TLADVPELY
+418 TLEDVPEIY
-427 RDPSLIGEGTNWFD
+427 RNPELIGEGTNWFD

-447 PMTDV
+447 PMTDL

-460 EKIKTYVSAGYF
+460 EKIKTYISAGYF

-486 SIRTNVD
+486 SLRTNVD

-501 VGINLSPSLTFTR
+501 VGLNVSPSLTYTR
-514 GGVTGQG
+514 GGVRGQG

-527 IASPIPPVYNEDGSY
+527 IASPIPSVYNPDGSY

-558 MFLKETTNK
+558 MVLNETTNK

-581 SILENLKV
+581 SILKNLRF

-623 QYIQSKYLNWLN
+623 RYIQSKYLNWLN
-635 ENTLNYDFNTANGHT
+635 ENTLNYDLNTDNGHS
-650 LTALVGFTVQS
+650 LTALVGFSVQS

-672 QFPDDDIKTLN
+672 QFPDDDIETLN
-683 GAARITGGTDKSDWS
+683 AAARITGGTDKSDWS

-705 ANYSYLDK
+705 ANYAYLDK
-713 YLVTATVRTDGSS
+713 YLVTATVRSDGSS
-726 RFGVNNRWGTFP
+726 RFGSNNRWGIFP
-738 SLALGWRASEETF
+738 SLALGWRISNENF
-751 LKNVKWL
+751 LKDVPWL
-758 DDLKFRASYGFTGNF
+758 NELKVRASYGFTGNF

-804 GNPSLG
+804 GNPNLG
-810 WEKMREFNAG
+810 WEKMRELNTG
-820 IDFVGFNNRLTFS
+820 IDFVGFDNRLTFS

-867 NRGLELGLNSVN
+867 NQGLELGINSVN
-879 ISKDNFNWST
+879 IAKDHFSWST
-889 NLNISFNRNKV
+889 NINVSFNRNKV
-900 LALGRSDD
+900 LALGRSSD
-908 PIYSGVSSEGNPT
+908 PIYSGTSSEGNPT
-921 NITKIGSPVGLL
+921 NITKIGSPVGML
-933 FGYVAEGIYQNEAD
+933 FGYVVEGIYQNEAD
-947 LAQYPSFPGAIPG
+947 LERYPSFPGAIPG

-987 DFTWGITNSLRFK
+987 DFTWGVTNTLKYKQF
-1000 NWDLRVLV
+1000 DFRVLV

-1045 QPGNGKVPTTN
+1045 QPGSGRVPTTN

-1064 YRDTHSYSVEKTDY
+1064 FRDTHSYSVEKTDY

-1083 ITLGYTLPNGIGKD
+1083 ITLGYTLPNGIGKN
-1097 KFIKQIRLYGTVQN
+1097 KFIQQVRLYGTVQN

-1151 LGANLT
+1151 LGANLS

>member
-1 MQINQFD
+1 
-8 QRVRLCSHDN
+8 
-18 GAEGTIP
+18 
-25 NNKKLRSVNIKK
+25 
-37 FLLMNMLVVLATI
+37 MNMWLAVLTTACLQTTVAETI
-50 MCLET
+50 L
-55 ATAEKIM
+55 

-77 LLTNIEKQTGYT
+77 LLVNIEQQTGYT
-89 FFYRKNDLEEMK
+89 FFYRKNDIELMK
-101 PISVSLQNVSVE
+101 PLNVSLQNVSVE
-113 DALNYIFKDQ
+113 TALNYIFKDQ
-123 PCSYQVQD
+123 PCSFQIKD
-131 KLIVLKKRVLASVH
+131 KLIVLQKRLVNN
-145 EEPVIRQDHL
+145 EPEQLLQQQEHTVS
-155 VVGTVKD
+155 GTVTD
-162 SLGLPI
+162 SSGMPI
-168 PGVSVLIKGTS
+168 PSVSVLIKGST

-184 NADGNY
+184 NTDGVY
-190 QLQAEKGQVLVFRNI
+190 QIKVNPGQALVFRAI
-205 GYLEKEVII
+205 GFQEKEMQV
-214 GEGAKLDVVLTS
+214 GEEARIDVVLDAS
-226 TSEGL
+226 FEGL
-231 DEVVVIG
+231 EEVVVVG

-245 DVTGSVAPIAMEN
+245 DVTGSVAPISMEN

-343 ASATAIY
+343 ASAAAIY

-358 IIITTKRGA
+358 IIITTKRGS
-367 SGKPVIQFSGSTGLQ
+367 SGKPNIQLSASTGLQ

-418 TLADVPELY
+418 TLEDVPEIY
-427 RDPSLIGEGTNWFD
+427 RNPELIGKGTNWFD

-447 PMTDV
+447 PMTDL

-460 EKIKTYVSAGYF
+460 EKIKTYISAGYF

-486 SIRTNVD
+486 SLRTNVD

-501 VGINLSPSLTFTR
+501 VGLNVSPSLTYTR
-514 GGVTGQG
+514 GGVRGQG

-527 IASPIPPVYNEDGSY
+527 IASPIPSVYNPDGSY

-558 MFLKETTNK
+558 MVLNETTNK
-567 ASRIKLLMNTYAEY
+567 ASRIKVLMNTYAEY
-581 SILENLKV
+581 SILKNLRF

-623 QYIQSKYLNWLN
+623 RYIQSKYLNWLN
-635 ENTLNYDFNTANGHT
+635 ENTLNYDLSTDNGHS
-650 LTALVGFTVQS
+650 LTALVGFSVQS

-672 QFPDDDIKTLN
+672 QFPDDDIETLN
-683 GAARITGGTDKSDWS
+683 AAARITGGTDKSDWS

-705 ANYSYLDK
+705 ANYAYLDK
-713 YLVTATVRTDGSS
+713 YLVTATVRSDGSS
-726 RFGVNNRWGTFP
+726 RFGSNNRWGIFP
-738 SLALGWRASEETF
+738 SLALGWRISNENF
-751 LKNVKWL
+751 LKDVPWL
-758 DDLKFRASYGFTGNF
+758 NELKVRASYGFTGNF

-804 GNPSLG
+804 GNPNLG
-810 WEKMREFNAG
+810 WEKMRELNTG
-820 IDFVGFNNRLTFS
+820 IDFVGFDNRLTFS

-867 NRGLELGLNSVN
+867 NQGLELGINSVN
-879 ISKDNFNWST
+879 IAKDHFSWST
-889 NLNISFNRNKV
+889 NINVSFNRNKV
-900 LALGRSDD
+900 LALGRSSD
-908 PIYSGVSSEGNPT
+908 PIYSGTSSEGNPT
-921 NITKIGSPVGLL
+921 NITKIGSPVGML
-933 FGYVAEGIYQNEAD
+933 FGYVVEGIYQNEAD
-947 LAQYPSFPGAIPG
+947 LERYPSFPGAIPG

-987 DFTWGITNSLRFK
+987 DFTWGVTNTLKYKQF
-1000 NWDLRVLV
+1000 DFRVLV

-1045 QPGNGKVPTTN
+1045 QPGSGRVPTTN

-1064 YRDTHSYSVEKTDY
+1064 FRDTHSYSVEKTDY

-1083 ITLGYTLPNGIGKD
+1083 ITLGYTLPNGIGKN
-1097 KFIKQIRLYGTVQN
+1097 KFIQQVRLYGTVQN

-1151 LGANLT
+1151 LGANLS

>member
-1 MQINQFD
+1 
-8 QRVRLCSHDN
+8 
-18 GAEGTIP
+18 
-25 NNKKLRSVNIKK
+25 
-37 FLLMNMLVVLATI
+37 MNMWLAVLTTACLQTTVAETI
-50 MCLET
+50 L
-55 ATAEKIM
+55 

-77 LLTNIEKQTGYT
+77 LLVNIEQQTGYT
-89 FFYRKNDLEEMK
+89 FFYRKNDIELMK
-101 PISVSLQNVSVE
+101 PLNVSLQNVSVE
-113 DALNYIFKDQ
+113 TALNYIFKDQ
-123 PCSYQVQD
+123 PCSFQIKD
-131 KLIVLKKRVLASVH
+131 KLIVLQKRLVNN
-145 EEPVIRQDHL
+145 EPEQLLQQQEHTVS
-155 VVGTVKD
+155 GTVTD
-162 SLGLPI
+162 SSGMPI
-168 PGVSVLIKGTS
+168 PSVSVLIKGST

-184 NADGNY
+184 NTDGVY
-190 QLQAEKGQVLVFRNI
+190 QIKVNTGQALVFRAI
-205 GYLEKEVII
+205 GFQEKEMQV
-214 GEGAKLDVVLTS
+214 GEEARIDVVLDAS
-226 TSEGL
+226 FEGL
-231 DEVVVIG
+231 EEVVVVG

-245 DVTGSVAPIAMEN
+245 DVTGSVAPISMEN

-358 IIITTKRGA
+358 IIITTKRGS
-367 SGKPVIQFSGSTGLQ
+367 SGKPNIQLSASTGLQ

-418 TLADVPELY
+418 TLEDVPEIY
-427 RDPSLIGEGTNWFD
+427 RNPELIGEGTNWFD

-447 PMTDV
+447 PMTDL

-460 EKIKTYVSAGYF
+460 EKIKTYISAGYF

-486 SIRTNVD
+486 SLRTNVD

-501 VGINLSPSLTFTR
+501 VGLNVSPSLTYTR
-514 GGVTGQG
+514 GGVRGQG

-527 IASPIPPVYNEDGSY
+527 IASPIPSVYNPDGSY

-558 MFLKETTNK
+558 MVLNETTNK

-581 SILENLKV
+581 SILKNLRF

-623 QYIQSKYLNWLN
+623 RYIQSKYLNWLN
-635 ENTLNYDFNTANGHT
+635 ENTLNYDLNTDNGHS
-650 LTALVGFTVQS
+650 LTALVGFSVQS

-672 QFPDDDIKTLN
+672 QFPDDDIETLN
-683 GAARITGGTDKSDWS
+683 AAARITGGTDKSDWS

-705 ANYSYLDK
+705 ANYAYLDK
-713 YLVTATVRTDGSS
+713 YLVTATVRSDGSS
-726 RFGVNNRWGTFP
+726 RFGSNNRWGIFP
-738 SLALGWRASEETF
+738 SLALGWRISNENF
-751 LKNVKWL
+751 LKDVPWL
-758 DDLKFRASYGFTGNF
+758 NELKVRASYGFTGNF

-804 GNPSLG
+804 GNPNLG
-810 WEKMREFNAG
+810 WEKMRELNTG
-820 IDFVGFNNRLTFS
+820 IDFVGFDNRLTFS

-867 NRGLELGLNSVN
+867 NQGLELGINSVN
-879 ISKDNFNWST
+879 IAKDHFSWST
-889 NLNISFNRNKV
+889 NINVSFNRNKV
-900 LALGRSDD
+900 LALGRSSD
-908 PIYSGVSSEGNPT
+908 PIYSGTSSEGNPT
-921 NITKIGSPVGLL
+921 NITKIGSPVGML
-933 FGYVAEGIYQNEAD
+933 FGYVVEGIYQNEAD
-947 LAQYPSFPGAIPG
+947 LERYPSFPGAIPG

-987 DFTWGITNSLRFK
+987 DFTWGVTNTLKYKQF
-1000 NWDLRVLV
+1000 DFRVLV

-1045 QPGNGKVPTTN
+1045 QPGSGRVPTTN

-1064 YRDTHSYSVEKTDY
+1064 FRDTHSYSVEKTDY

-1083 ITLGYTLPNGIGKD
+1083 ITLGYTLPNGIGKN
-1097 KFIKQIRLYGTVQN
+1097 KFIQQVRLYGTVQN

-1151 LGANLT
+1151 LGANLS

>member
-8 QRVRLCSHDN
+8 KRLYLCSLCISAKD
-18 GAEGTIP
+18 T
-25 NNKKLRSVNIKK
+25 
-37 FLLMNMLVVLATI
+37 LLKDRRWLEYLKNLFFMNMWLAILTTACLQTTVAETI
-50 MCLET
+50 L
-55 ATAEKIM
+55 

-77 LLTNIEKQTGYT
+77 LLVNIEQQTGYT
-89 FFYRKNDLEEMK
+89 FFYRKNDIELMK
-101 PISVSLQNVSVE
+101 PLNVSLQNVSVE
-113 DALNYIFKDQ
+113 TALNYIFKDQ
-123 PCSYQVQD
+123 PCSFQIKD
-131 KLIVLKKRVLASVH
+131 KLIVLQKRLVNN
-145 EEPVIRQDHL
+145 EPEQLLQQQEHTVS
-155 VVGTVKD
+155 GTVTD
-162 SLGLPI
+162 SSGMPI
-168 PGVSVLIKGTS
+168 PSVSVLIKGST

-184 NADGNY
+184 NTDGVY
-190 QLQAEKGQVLVFRNI
+190 QIKVNTGQALVFRAI
-205 GYLEKEVII
+205 GFQEKEMQV
-214 GEGAKLDVVLTS
+214 GEEARIDVVLDAS
-226 TSEGL
+226 FEGL
-231 DEVVVIG
+231 EEVVVVG

-245 DVTGSVAPIAMEN
+245 DVTGSVAPISMEN

-358 IIITTKRGA
+358 IIITTKRGS
-367 SGKPVIQFSGSTGLQ
+367 SGKPNIQLSASTGLQ

-418 TLADVPELY
+418 TLEDVPEIY
-427 RDPSLIGEGTNWFD
+427 RNPELIGKGTNWFD

-447 PMTDV
+447 PMTDL

-460 EKIKTYVSAGYF
+460 EKIKTYISAGYF

-486 SIRTNVD
+486 SLRTNVD

-501 VGINLSPSLTFTR
+501 VGLNVSPSLTYTR
-514 GGVTGQG
+514 GGVRGQG

-527 IASPIPPVYNEDGSY
+527 IASPIPSVYNPDGSY

-558 MFLKETTNK
+558 MVLNETTNK
-567 ASRIKLLMNTYAEY
+567 ASRIKVLMNTYAEY
-581 SILENLKV
+581 SILKNLRF

-623 QYIQSKYLNWLN
+623 RFIQSKYLNWLN
-635 ENTLNYDFNTANGHT
+635 ENTLNYDLNTDNGHS
-650 LTALVGFTVQS
+650 LTALVGFSVQS

-672 QFPDDDIKTLN
+672 QFPDDDIETLN
-683 GAARITGGTDKSDWS
+683 AAARITGGTDKSDWS

-705 ANYSYLDK
+705 ANYAYLDK
-713 YLVTATVRTDGSS
+713 YLVTATVRSDGSS
-726 RFGVNNRWGTFP
+726 RFGSNNRWGIFP
-738 SLALGWRASEETF
+738 SLALGWRISNENF
-751 LKNVKWL
+751 LKDVPWL
-758 DDLKFRASYGFTGNF
+758 NELKVRASYGFTGNF
-773 NIGNYSYMSN
+773 NIGYYSYMSN

-804 GNPSLG
+804 GNPNLG
-810 WEKMREFNAG
+810 WEKMRELNTG
-820 IDFVGFNNRLTFS
+820 IDFVGFDNRLTFS

-867 NRGLELGLNSVN
+867 NQGLELGINSVN
-879 ISKDNFNWST
+879 IAKDHFSWST
-889 NLNISFNRNKV
+889 NINVSFNRNKV
-900 LALGRSDD
+900 LALGRSSD
-908 PIYSGVSSEGNPT
+908 PIYSGTSSEGNPT
-921 NITKIGSPVGLL
+921 NITKIGSPVGML
-933 FGYVAEGIYQNEAD
+933 FGYVVEGIYQNEAD
-947 LAQYPSFPGAIPG
+947 LERYPSFPGAIPG

-987 DFTWGITNSLRFK
+987 DFTWGVTNTLKYKQF
-1000 NWDLRVLV
+1000 DFRVLV

-1045 QPGNGKVPTTN
+1045 QPGSGRVPTTN

-1064 YRDTHSYSVEKTDY
+1064 FRDTHSYSVEKTDY

-1083 ITLGYTLPNGIGKD
+1083 ITLGYTLPNGIGKN
-1097 KFIKQIRLYGTVQN
+1097 KFIQQVRLYGTVQN

-1118 SGNPEGTNYNRDDTG
+1118 SGNPEGTNYNREDTG

-1151 LGANLT
+1151 LGANLS

>member
-8 QRVRLCSHDN
+8 KRLYLCSLCISAKD
-18 GAEGTIP
+18 T
-25 NNKKLRSVNIKK
+25 
-37 FLLMNMLVVLATI
+37 LLKDRRWLEYLKNLFFMNMWLAVLTTACLQTTVAETI
-50 MCLET
+50 L
-55 ATAEKIM
+55 

-77 LLTNIEKQTGYT
+77 LLVNIEQQTGYT
-89 FFYRKNDLEEMK
+89 FFYRKNDIELMK
-101 PISVSLQNVSVE
+101 PLNVSLQNVSVE
-113 DALNYIFKDQ
+113 TALNYIFKDQ
-123 PCSYQVQD
+123 PCSFQIKD
-131 KLIVLKKRVLASVH
+131 KLIVLQKRLVNN
-145 EEPVIRQDHL
+145 EPEQLLQQQEHTVS
-155 VVGTVKD
+155 GTVTD
-162 SLGLPI
+162 SSGMPI
-168 PGVSVLIKGTS
+168 PSVSVLIKGST

-184 NADGNY
+184 NTDGVY
-190 QLQAEKGQVLVFRNI
+190 QIKVNPGQALVFRAI
-205 GYLEKEVII
+205 GFQEKEMQV
-214 GEGAKLDVVLTS
+214 GEEARIDVVLDAS
-226 TSEGL
+226 FEGL
-231 DEVVVIG
+231 EEVVVVG

-245 DVTGSVAPIAMEN
+245 DVTGSVAPISMEN

-358 IIITTKRGA
+358 IIITTKRGS
-367 SGKPVIQFSGSTGLQ
+367 SGKPNIQLSASTGLQ

-418 TLADVPELY
+418 TLEDVPEIY
-427 RDPSLIGEGTNWFD
+427 RNPELIGKGTNWFD

-447 PMTDV
+447 PMTDL

-460 EKIKTYVSAGYF
+460 EKIKTYISAGYF

-486 SIRTNVD
+486 SLRTNVD

-501 VGINLSPSLTFTR
+501 VGLNVSPSLTYTR
-514 GGVTGQG
+514 GGVRGQG

-527 IASPIPPVYNEDGSY
+527 IASPIPSVYNPDGSY

-558 MFLKETTNK
+558 MVLNETTNK
-567 ASRIKLLMNTYAEY
+567 ASRIKVLMNTYAEY
-581 SILENLKV
+581 SILKNLRF

-623 QYIQSKYLNWLN
+623 RYIQSKYLNWLN
-635 ENTLNYDFNTANGHT
+635 ENTLNYDLSTDNGHS
-650 LTALVGFTVQS
+650 LTALVGFSVQS

-672 QFPDDDIKTLN
+672 QFPDDDIETLN
-683 GAARITGGTDKSDWS
+683 AAARITGGTDKSDWS

-705 ANYSYLDK
+705 ANYAYLDK
-713 YLVTATVRTDGSS
+713 YLVTATVRSDGSS
-726 RFGVNNRWGTFP
+726 RFGSNNRWGIFP
-738 SLALGWRASEETF
+738 SLALGWRISNENF
-751 LKNVKWL
+751 LKDVPWL
-758 DDLKFRASYGFTGNF
+758 NELKVRASYGFTGNF

-804 GNPSLG
+804 GNPNLG
-810 WEKMREFNAG
+810 WEKMRELNTG
-820 IDFVGFNNRLTFS
+820 IDFVGFDNRLTFS

-867 NRGLELGLNSVN
+867 NQGLELGINSVN
-879 ISKDNFNWST
+879 IAKDHFSWST
-889 NLNISFNRNKV
+889 NINVSFNRNKV
-900 LALGRSDD
+900 LALGRSSD
-908 PIYSGVSSEGNPT
+908 PIYSGTSSEGNPT
-921 NITKIGSPVGLL
+921 NITKIGSPVGML
-933 FGYVAEGIYQNEAD
+933 FGYVVEGIYQNEAD
-947 LAQYPSFPGAIPG
+947 LERYPSFPGAIPG

-987 DFTWGITNSLRFK
+987 DFTWGVTNTLKYKQF
-1000 NWDLRVLV
+1000 DFRVLV

-1045 QPGNGKVPTTN
+1045 QPGSGRVPTTN

-1064 YRDTHSYSVEKTDY
+1064 FRDTHSYSVEKTDY

-1083 ITLGYTLPNGIGKD
+1083 ITLGYTLPNGIGKN
-1097 KFIKQIRLYGTVQN
+1097 KFIQQVRLYGTVQN

-1151 LGANLT
+1151 LGANLS

>member
-8 QRVRLCSHDN
+8 KRLYLCSLCISAKD
-18 GAEGTIP
+18 T
-25 NNKKLRSVNIKK
+25 
-37 FLLMNMLVVLATI
+37 LLKDRRWLEYLKNLFFMNMWLAVLTTACLQTTVAETI
-50 MCLET
+50 L
-55 ATAEKIM
+55 

-77 LLTNIEKQTGYT
+77 LLVNIEQQTGYT
-89 FFYRKNDLEEMK
+89 FFYRKNDIELMK
-101 PISVSLQNVSVE
+101 PLNVSLQNVSVE
-113 DALNYIFKDQ
+113 TALNYIFKDQ
-123 PCSYQVQD
+123 PCSFQIKD
-131 KLIVLKKRVLASVH
+131 KLIVLQKRLVNN
-145 EEPVIRQDHL
+145 EPEQLLQQQEHTVS
-155 VVGTVKD
+155 GTVTD
-162 SLGLPI
+162 SSGMPI
-168 PGVSVLIKGTS
+168 PSVSVLIKGST

-184 NADGNY
+184 NTDGVY
-190 QLQAEKGQVLVFRNI
+190 QIKVNTGQALVFRAI
-205 GYLEKEVII
+205 GFQEKEMQV
-214 GEGAKLDVVLTS
+214 GEEARIDVVLDAS
-226 TSEGL
+226 FEGL
-231 DEVVVIG
+231 EEVVVVG

-245 DVTGSVAPIAMEN
+245 DVTGSVAPISMEN

-358 IIITTKRGA
+358 IIITTKRGS
-367 SGKPVIQFSGSTGLQ
+367 SGKPNIQLSASTGLQ

-418 TLADVPELY
+418 TLEDVPEIY
-427 RDPSLIGEGTNWFD
+427 RNPELIGEGTNWFD

-447 PMTDV
+447 PMTDL

-460 EKIKTYVSAGYF
+460 EKIKTYISAGYF

-486 SIRTNVD
+486 SLRTNVD

-501 VGINLSPSLTFTR
+501 VGLNVSPSLTYTR
-514 GGVTGQG
+514 GGVRGQG

-527 IASPIPPVYNEDGSY
+527 IASPIPSVYNPDGSY

-558 MFLKETTNK
+558 MVLNETTNK

-581 SILENLKV
+581 SILKNLRF

-623 QYIQSKYLNWLN
+623 RYIQSKYLNWLN
-635 ENTLNYDFNTANGHT
+635 ENTLNYDLNTDNGHS
-650 LTALVGFTVQS
+650 LTALVGFSVQS

-672 QFPDDDIKTLN
+672 QFPDDDIETLN
-683 GAARITGGTDKSDWS
+683 AAARITGGTDKSDWS

-705 ANYSYLDK
+705 ANYAYLDK
-713 YLVTATVRTDGSS
+713 YLVTATVRSDGSS
-726 RFGVNNRWGTFP
+726 RFGSNNRWGIFP
-738 SLALGWRASEETF
+738 SLALGWRISNENF
-751 LKNVKWL
+751 LKDVPWL
-758 DDLKFRASYGFTGNF
+758 NELKVRASYGFTGNF

-804 GNPSLG
+804 GNPNLG
-810 WEKMREFNAG
+810 WEKMRELNTG
-820 IDFVGFNNRLTFS
+820 IDFVGFDNRLTFS

-867 NRGLELGLNSVN
+867 NQGLELGINSVN
-879 ISKDNFNWST
+879 IAKDHFSWST
-889 NLNISFNRNKV
+889 NINVSFNRNKV
-900 LALGRSDD
+900 LALGRSSD
-908 PIYSGVSSEGNPT
+908 PIYSGTSSEGNPT
-921 NITKIGSPVGLL
+921 NITKIGSPVGML
-933 FGYVAEGIYQNEAD
+933 FGYVVEGIYQNEAD
-947 LAQYPSFPGAIPG
+947 LERYPSFPGAIPG

-987 DFTWGITNSLRFK
+987 DFTWGVTNTLKYKQF
-1000 NWDLRVLV
+1000 DFRVLV

-1045 QPGNGKVPTTN
+1045 QPGSGRVPTTN

-1064 YRDTHSYSVEKTDY
+1064 FRDTHSYSVEKTDY

-1083 ITLGYTLPNGIGKD
+1083 ITLGYTLPNGIGKN
-1097 KFIKQIRLYGTVQN
+1097 KFIQQVRLYGTVQN

-1151 LGANLT
+1151 LGANLS

>member
-1 MQINQFD
+1 
-8 QRVRLCSHDN
+8 
-18 GAEGTIP
+18 
-25 NNKKLRSVNIKK
+25 
-37 FLLMNMLVVLATI
+37 MNMWLAILTTACLQTTVAETI
-50 MCLET
+50 L
-55 ATAEKIM
+55 

-77 LLTNIEKQTGYT
+77 LLVNIEQQTGYT
-89 FFYRKNDLEEMK
+89 FFYRKNDIELMK
-101 PISVSLQNVSVE
+101 PLNVSLQNVSVE
-113 DALNYIFKDQ
+113 TALNYIFKDQ
-123 PCSYQVQD
+123 PCSFQIKD
-131 KLIVLKKRVLASVH
+131 KLIVLQKRLVNN
-145 EEPVIRQDHL
+145 EPEQLLQQQEHTVS
-155 VVGTVKD
+155 GTVTD
-162 SLGLPI
+162 SSGMPI
-168 PGVSVLIKGTS
+168 PSVSVLIKGST

-184 NADGNY
+184 NTDGVY
-190 QLQAEKGQVLVFRNI
+190 QIKVNLGQALVFRAI
-205 GYLEKEVII
+205 GFQEKEMQV
-214 GEGAKLDVVLTS
+214 GEEARIDVVLDAS
-226 TSEGL
+226 FEGL
-231 DEVVVIG
+231 EEVVVVG

-245 DVTGSVAPIAMEN
+245 DVTGSVAPISMEN

-358 IIITTKRGA
+358 IIITTKRGS
-367 SGKPVIQFSGSTGLQ
+367 SGKPNIQLSASTGLQ

-418 TLADVPELY
+418 TLEDVPEIY
-427 RDPSLIGEGTNWFD
+427 RNPELIGKGTNWFD

-447 PMTDV
+447 PMTDL

-460 EKIKTYVSAGYF
+460 EKIKTYISAGYF

-486 SIRTNVD
+486 SLRTNVD

-501 VGINLSPSLTFTR
+501 VGLNVSPSLTYTR
-514 GGVTGQG
+514 GGVRGQG

-527 IASPIPPVYNEDGSY
+527 IASPIPSVYNPDGSY

-558 MFLKETTNK
+558 MVLNETTNK

-581 SILENLKV
+581 SILKNLRF

-623 QYIQSKYLNWLN
+623 RYIQSKYLNWLN
-635 ENTLNYDFNTANGHT
+635 ENTLNYDLSTDNGHS
-650 LTALVGFTVQS
+650 LTALVGFSVQS

-672 QFPDDDIKTLN
+672 QFPDDDIETLN
-683 GAARITGGTDKSDWS
+683 AAARITGGTDKSDWS

-705 ANYSYLDK
+705 ANYAYLDK
-713 YLVTATVRTDGSS
+713 YLVTATVRSDGSS
-726 RFGVNNRWGTFP
+726 RFGSNNRWGIFP
-738 SLALGWRASEETF
+738 SLALGWRISNENF
-751 LKNVKWL
+751 LKDVPWL
-758 DDLKFRASYGFTGNF
+758 NELKVRASYGFTGNF

-804 GNPSLG
+804 GNPNLG
-810 WEKMREFNAG
+810 WEKMRELNTG
-820 IDFVGFNNRLTFS
+820 IDFVGFDNRLTFS

-867 NRGLELGLNSVN
+867 NQGLELGINSVN
-879 ISKDNFNWST
+879 IAKDHFSWST
-889 NLNISFNRNKV
+889 NINVSFNRNKV
-900 LALGRSDD
+900 LALGRSSD
-908 PIYSGVSSEGNPT
+908 PIYSGTSSEGNPT
-921 NITKIGSPVGLL
+921 NITKIGSPVGML
-933 FGYVAEGIYQNEAD
+933 FGYVVEGIYQNEAD
-947 LAQYPSFPGAIPG
+947 LERYPSFPGAIPG

-987 DFTWGITNSLRFK
+987 DFTWGVTNTLKYKQF
-1000 NWDLRVLV
+1000 DFRVLV

-1045 QPGNGKVPTTN
+1045 QPGSGRVPTTN

-1064 YRDTHSYSVEKTDY
+1064 FRDTHSYSVEKTDY

-1083 ITLGYTLPNGIGKD
+1083 ITLGYTLPNGIGKN
-1097 KFIKQIRLYGTVQN
+1097 KFIQQVRLYGTVQN

-1151 LGANLT
+1151 LGANLS

>member
-8 QRVRLCSHDN
+8 KRLYLCSLCISAKD
-18 GAEGTIP
+18 T
-25 NNKKLRSVNIKK
+25 
-37 FLLMNMLVVLATI
+37 LLKDRRWLEYLKNLFFMNMWLAVLTTACLQTTVAETI
-50 MCLET
+50 L
-55 ATAEKIM
+55 

-77 LLTNIEKQTGYT
+77 LLVNIEQQTGYT
-89 FFYRKNDLEEMK
+89 FFYRKNDIELMK
-101 PISVSLQNVSVE
+101 PLNVSLQNVSVE
-113 DALNYIFKDQ
+113 TALNYIFKDQ
-123 PCSYQVQD
+123 PCSFQIKD
-131 KLIVLKKRVLASVH
+131 KLIVLQKRLVNN
-145 EEPVIRQDHL
+145 EPEQLLQQQEHTVS
-155 VVGTVKD
+155 GTVTD
-162 SLGLPI
+162 SSGMPI
-168 PGVSVLIKGTS
+168 PSVSVLIKGST

-184 NADGNY
+184 NTDGVY
-190 QLQAEKGQVLVFRNI
+190 QIKVNPGQALVFRAI
-205 GYLEKEVII
+205 GFQEKEMQV
-214 GEGAKLDVVLTS
+214 GEEARIDVVLDAS
-226 TSEGL
+226 FEGL
-231 DEVVVIG
+231 EEVVVVG

-245 DVTGSVAPIAMEN
+245 DVTGSVAPISMEN

-358 IIITTKRGA
+358 IIITTKRGS
-367 SGKPVIQFSGSTGLQ
+367 SGKPNIQLSASTGLQ

-418 TLADVPELY
+418 TLEDVPEIY
-427 RDPSLIGEGTNWFD
+427 RNPELIGKGTNWFD

-447 PMTDV
+447 PMTDL

-460 EKIKTYVSAGYF
+460 EKIKTYISAGYF

-486 SIRTNVD
+486 SLRTNVD

-501 VGINLSPSLTFTR
+501 VGLNVSPSLTYTR
-514 GGVTGQG
+514 GGVRGQG

-527 IASPIPPVYNEDGSY
+527 IASPIPSVYNPDGSY

-558 MFLKETTNK
+558 MVLNETTNK
-567 ASRIKLLMNTYAEY
+567 ASRIKVLMNTYAEY
-581 SILENLKV
+581 SILKNLRF

-623 QYIQSKYLNWLN
+623 RYIQSKYLNWLN
-635 ENTLNYDFNTANGHT
+635 ENTLNYDLSTDNGHS
-650 LTALVGFTVQS
+650 LTALVGFSVQS

-672 QFPDDDIKTLN
+672 QFPDDDIETLN
-683 GAARITGGTDKSDWS
+683 AAARITGGTDKSDWS

-705 ANYSYLDK
+705 ANYAYLDK
-713 YLVTATVRTDGSS
+713 YLVTATVRSDGSS
-726 RFGVNNRWGTFP
+726 RFGSNNRWGIFP
-738 SLALGWRASEETF
+738 SLALGWRISNENF
-751 LKNVKWL
+751 LKDVPWL
-758 DDLKFRASYGFTGNF
+758 NELKVRASYGFTGNF

-804 GNPSLG
+804 GNPNLG
-810 WEKMREFNAG
+810 WEKMRELNTG
-820 IDFVGFNNRLTFS
+820 IDFVGFDNRLTFS

-867 NRGLELGLNSVN
+867 NQGLELGINSVN
-879 ISKDNFNWST
+879 IAKDHFSWST
-889 NLNISFNRNKV
+889 NINVSFNRNKV
-900 LALGRSDD
+900 LALGRSSD
-908 PIYSGVSSEGNPT
+908 PIYSGTSSEGNPT
-921 NITKIGSPVGLL
+921 NITKIGSPVGML
-933 FGYVAEGIYQNEAD
+933 FGYVVEGIYQNEAD
-947 LAQYPSFPGAIPG
+947 LERYPSFPGAIPG

-987 DFTWGITNSLRFK
+987 DFTWGVTNTLKYKQF
-1000 NWDLRVLV
+1000 DFRVLV

-1045 QPGNGKVPTTN
+1045 QPGSGRVPTTN

-1064 YRDTHSYSVEKTDY
+1064 FRDTHSYSVEKTDY

-1083 ITLGYTLPNGIGKD
+1083 ITLGYTLPNGIGKINLFSRCASMVRFKTLSYLPD
-1097 KFIKQIRLYGTVQN
+1097 TAVIRKG
-1111 AFLFTGY
+1111 
-1118 SGNPEGTNYNRDDTG
+1118 
-1133 ALVPGI
+1133 
-1139 DYSNYPVPRIFT
+1139 RIT
-1151 LGANLT
+1151 IGMIQGPWYRV
-1157 F
+1157 

>member
-8 QRVRLCSHDN
+8 KRLYLCSLCISAKD
-18 GAEGTIP
+18 T
-25 NNKKLRSVNIKK
+25 
-37 FLLMNMLVVLATI
+37 LLKDRRWLEYLKNLFFMNMWLAVLTTACLQTTVAETI
-50 MCLET
+50 L
-55 ATAEKIM
+55 

-77 LLTNIEKQTGYT
+77 LLVNIEQQTGYT
-89 FFYRKNDLEEMK
+89 FFYRKNDIELMK
-101 PISVSLQNVSVE
+101 PLNVSLQNVSVE
-113 DALNYIFKDQ
+113 TALNYIFKDQ
-123 PCSYQVQD
+123 PCSFQIKD
-131 KLIVLKKRVLASVH
+131 KLIVLQKRLVNN
-145 EEPVIRQDHL
+145 EPEQLLQQQEHTVS
-155 VVGTVKD
+155 GTVTD
-162 SLGLPI
+162 SSGMPI
-168 PGVSVLIKGTS
+168 PSVSVLIKGST

-184 NADGNY
+184 NTDGVY
-190 QLQAEKGQVLVFRNI
+190 QIKVNPGQALVFRAI
-205 GYLEKEVII
+205 GFQEKEMQV
-214 GEGAKLDVVLTS
+214 GEEARIDVVLDAS
-226 TSEGL
+226 FEGL
-231 DEVVVIG
+231 EEVVVVG

-245 DVTGSVAPIAMEN
+245 DVTGSVAPISMEN

-358 IIITTKRGA
+358 IIITTKRGS
-367 SGKPVIQFSGSTGLQ
+367 SGKPNIQLSASTGLQ

-418 TLADVPELY
+418 TLEDVPEIY
-427 RDPSLIGEGTNWFD
+427 RNPELIGEGTNWFD

-447 PMTDV
+447 PMTDL

-460 EKIKTYVSAGYF
+460 EKIKTYISAGYF

-486 SIRTNVD
+486 SLRTNVD

-501 VGINLSPSLTFTR
+501 VGLNVSPSLTYTR
-514 GGVTGQG
+514 GGVRGQG

-527 IASPIPPVYNEDGSY
+527 IASPIPSVYNPDGSY

-558 MFLKETTNK
+558 MVLNETTNK
-567 ASRIKLLMNTYAEY
+567 ASRIKVLMNTYAEY
-581 SILENLKV
+581 SILKNLRF

-623 QYIQSKYLNWLN
+623 RFIQSKYLNWLN
-635 ENTLNYDFNTANGHT
+635 ENTLNYDLSTDNGHS
-650 LTALVGFTVQS
+650 LTALVGFSVQS

-672 QFPDDDIKTLN
+672 QFPDDDIETLN
-683 GAARITGGTDKSDWS
+683 AAARITGGTDKSDWS

-705 ANYSYLDK
+705 ANYAYLDK
-713 YLVTATVRTDGSS
+713 YLVTATVRSDGSS
-726 RFGVNNRWGTFP
+726 RFGSNNRWGVFP
-738 SLALGWRASEETF
+738 SLALGWRISNENF
-751 LKNVKWL
+751 LKDVPWL
-758 DDLKFRASYGFTGNF
+758 NELKVRASYGFTGNF

-804 GNPSLG
+804 GNPNLG
-810 WEKMREFNAG
+810 WEKMRELNTG
-820 IDFVGFNNRLTFS
+820 IDFVGFDNRLTFS

-867 NRGLELGLNSVN
+867 NQGLELGINSVN
-879 ISKDNFNWST
+879 IAKDHFSWST
-889 NLNISFNRNKV
+889 NINVSFNRNKV
-900 LALGRSDD
+900 LALGRSSD
-908 PIYSGVSSEGNPT
+908 PIYSGTSSEGNPT
-921 NITKIGSPVGLL
+921 NITKIGSPVGML
-933 FGYVAEGIYQNEAD
+933 FGYVVEGIYQNEAD
-947 LAQYPSFPGAIPG
+947 LERYPSFPGAIPG

-987 DFTWGITNSLRFK
+987 DFTWGVTNTLKYKQF
-1000 NWDLRVLV
+1000 DFRVLV

-1045 QPGNGKVPTTN
+1045 QPGSGRVPTTN

-1064 YRDTHSYSVEKTDY
+1064 FRDTHSYSVEKTDY

-1083 ITLGYTLPNGIGKD
+1083 ITLGYTLPNGIGKN
-1097 KFIKQIRLYGTVQN
+1097 KFIQQVRLYGTVQN

-1118 SGNPEGTNYNRDDTG
+1118 SGNPEGTNYNREDTG

-1151 LGANLT
+1151 LGANLS

>member
-1 MQINQFD
+1 
-8 QRVRLCSHDN
+8 
-18 GAEGTIP
+18 
-25 NNKKLRSVNIKK
+25 
-37 FLLMNMLVVLATI
+37 MNMWLAVLTTACLQTTVAETI
-50 MCLET
+50 L
-55 ATAEKIM
+55 

-77 LLTNIEKQTGYT
+77 LLVNIEQQTGYT
-89 FFYRKNDLEEMK
+89 FFYRKNDIELMK
-101 PISVSLQNVSVE
+101 PLNVSLQNVSVE
-113 DALNYIFKDQ
+113 TALNYIFKDQ
-123 PCSYQVQD
+123 PCSFQIKD
-131 KLIVLKKRVLASVH
+131 KLIVLQKRLVNN
-145 EEPVIRQDHL
+145 EPEQLLQQQEHTVS
-155 VVGTVKD
+155 GTVTD
-162 SLGLPI
+162 SSGMPI
-168 PGVSVLIKGTS
+168 PSVSVLIKGST

-184 NADGNY
+184 NTDGVY
-190 QLQAEKGQVLVFRNI
+190 QIKVNPGQALVFRAI
-205 GYLEKEVII
+205 GFQEKEMQV
-214 GEGAKLDVVLTS
+214 GEEARIDVVLDAS
-226 TSEGL
+226 FEGL
-231 DEVVVIG
+231 EEVVVVG

-245 DVTGSVAPIAMEN
+245 DVTGSVAPISMEN

-358 IIITTKRGA
+358 IIITTKQGS
-367 SGKPVIQFSGSTGLQ
+367 SGKPNIQLSASTGLQ

-418 TLADVPELY
+418 TLEDVPEIY
-427 RDPSLIGEGTNWFD
+427 RNPELIGEGTNWFD

-447 PMTDV
+447 PMTDL

-460 EKIKTYVSAGYF
+460 EKIKTYISAGYF

-486 SIRTNVD
+486 SLRTNVD

-501 VGINLSPSLTFTR
+501 VGLNVSPSLTYTR
-514 GGVTGQG
+514 GGVRGQG

-527 IASPIPPVYNEDGSY
+527 IASPIPSVYNPDGSY

-558 MFLKETTNK
+558 MVLNETTNK

-581 SILENLKV
+581 SILKNLRF

-623 QYIQSKYLNWLN
+623 RFIQSKYLNWLN
-635 ENTLNYDFNTANGHT
+635 ENTLNYDLNTDNGHS
-650 LTALVGFTVQS
+650 LTALVGFSVQS

-672 QFPDDDIKTLN
+672 QFPDDDIETLN
-683 GAARITGGTDKSDWS
+683 AAARITGGTDKSDWS

-705 ANYSYLDK
+705 ANYAYLDK
-713 YLVTATVRTDGSS
+713 YLVTATVRSDGSS
-726 RFGVNNRWGTFP
+726 RFGSNNRWGVFP
-738 SLALGWRASEETF
+738 SLALGWRISNENF
-751 LKNVKWL
+751 LKDVPWL
-758 DDLKFRASYGFTGNF
+758 NELKVRASYGFTGNF

-804 GNPSLG
+804 GNPNLG
-810 WEKMREFNAG
+810 WEKMRELNTG
-820 IDFVGFNNRLTFS
+820 IDFVGFDNRLTFS

-867 NRGLELGLNSVN
+867 NQGLELGINSVN
-879 ISKDNFNWST
+879 IAKDHFSWST
-889 NLNISFNRNKV
+889 NINVSFNRNKV
-900 LALGRSDD
+900 LALGRSSD
-908 PIYSGVSSEGNPT
+908 PIYSGTSSEGNPT
-921 NITKIGSPVGLL
+921 NITKIGSPVGML
-933 FGYVAEGIYQNEAD
+933 FGYVVEGIYQNEAD
-947 LAQYPSFPGAIPG
+947 LERYPSFPGAIPG

-987 DFTWGITNSLRFK
+987 DFTWGVTNTLKYKQF
-1000 NWDLRVLV
+1000 DFRVLV

-1045 QPGNGKVPTTN
+1045 QPGSGRVPTTN

-1064 YRDTHSYSVEKTDY
+1064 FRDTHSYSVEKTDY

-1083 ITLGYTLPNGIGKD
+1083 ITLGYTLPNGIGKN
-1097 KFIKQIRLYGTVQN
+1097 KFIQQVRLYGTVQN

-1118 SGNPEGTNYNRDDTG
+1118 SGNPEGTNYNREDTG

-1151 LGANLT
+1151 LGANLS

>member
-1 MQINQFD
+1 
-8 QRVRLCSHDN
+8 
-18 GAEGTIP
+18 
-25 NNKKLRSVNIKK
+25 
-37 FLLMNMLVVLATI
+37 MNMWLAVLTTACLQTTVAETI
-50 MCLET
+50 L
-55 ATAEKIM
+55 

-77 LLTNIEKQTGYT
+77 LLVNIEQQTGYT
-89 FFYRKNDLEEMK
+89 FFYRKNDIELMK
-101 PISVSLQNVSVE
+101 PLNVSLQNVSVE
-113 DALNYIFKDQ
+113 TALNYIFKDQ
-123 PCSYQVQD
+123 PCSFQIKD
-131 KLIVLKKRVLASVH
+131 KLIVLQKRLVNN
-145 EEPVIRQDHL
+145 EPEQLLQQQEHTVS
-155 VVGTVKD
+155 GTVTD
-162 SLGLPI
+162 SSGMPI
-168 PGVSVLIKGTS
+168 PSVSVLIKGST

-184 NADGNY
+184 NTDGVYRIKVNTG
-190 QLQAEKGQVLVFRNI
+190 QALVFRAI
-205 GYLEKEVII
+205 GFQEKEMQV
-214 GEGAKLDVVLTS
+214 GEEARIDVVLDAS
-226 TSEGL
+226 FEGL
-231 DEVVVIG
+231 EEVVVVG

-245 DVTGSVAPIAMEN
+245 DVTGSVAPISMEN

-358 IIITTKRGA
+358 IIITTKRGS
-367 SGKPVIQFSGSTGLQ
+367 SGKPNIQLSASTGLQ

-418 TLADVPELY
+418 TLEDVPEIY
-427 RDPSLIGEGTNWFD
+427 RNPELIGKGTNWFD

-447 PMTDV
+447 PMTDL

-460 EKIKTYVSAGYF
+460 EKIKTYISAGYF

-486 SIRTNVD
+486 SLRTNVD

-501 VGINLSPSLTFTR
+501 VGLNVSPSLTYTR
-514 GGVTGQG
+514 GGVRGQG

-527 IASPIPPVYNEDGSY
+527 IASPIPSVYNPDGSY

-558 MFLKETTNK
+558 MVLNETTNK
-567 ASRIKLLMNTYAEY
+567 ASRIKVLMNTYAEY
-581 SILENLKV
+581 SILKNLRF

-623 QYIQSKYLNWLN
+623 RYIQSKYLNWLN
-635 ENTLNYDFNTANGHT
+635 ENTLNYDLSTDNAHS
-650 LTALVGFTVQS
+650 LTALVGFSVQS

-672 QFPDDDIKTLN
+672 QFPDDDIETLN
-683 GAARITGGTDKSDWS
+683 AAARITGGTDKSDWS

-705 ANYSYLDK
+705 ANYAYLDK
-713 YLVTATVRTDGSS
+713 YLVTATVRSDGSS
-726 RFGVNNRWGTFP
+726 RFGSNNRWGIFP
-738 SLALGWRASEETF
+738 SLALGWRISNENF
-751 LKNVKWL
+751 LKDVPWL
-758 DDLKFRASYGFTGNF
+758 NELKVRASYGFTGNF

-804 GNPSLG
+804 GNPNLG
-810 WEKMREFNAG
+810 WEKMRELNTG
-820 IDFVGFNNRLTFS
+820 IDFVGFDNRLTFS

-867 NRGLELGLNSVN
+867 NQGLELGINSVN
-879 ISKDNFNWST
+879 IAKDHFSWST
-889 NLNISFNRNKV
+889 NINVSFNRNKV
-900 LALGRSDD
+900 LALGRSSD
-908 PIYSGVSSEGNPT
+908 PIYSGTSSEGNPT
-921 NITKIGSPVGLL
+921 NITKIGSPVGML
-933 FGYVAEGIYQNEAD
+933 FGYVVEGIYQNEAD
-947 LAQYPSFPGAIPG
+947 LERYPSFPGAIPG

-987 DFTWGITNSLRFK
+987 DFTWGVTNTLKYKQF
-1000 NWDLRVLV
+1000 DFRVLV

-1045 QPGNGKVPTTN
+1045 QPGSGRVPTTN

-1064 YRDTHSYSVEKTDY
+1064 FRDTHSYSVEKTDY

-1083 ITLGYTLPNGIGKD
+1083 ITLGYTLPNGIGKN
-1097 KFIKQIRLYGTVQN
+1097 KFIQQVRLYGTVQN

-1118 SGNPEGTNYNRDDTG
+1118 SGNPEGTNYNREDTG

-1151 LGANLT
+1151 LGANLS

>member
-1 MQINQFD
+1 
-8 QRVRLCSHDN
+8 
-18 GAEGTIP
+18 
-25 NNKKLRSVNIKK
+25 
-37 FLLMNMLVVLATI
+37 MNMWLAVLTTACLQTTVAETI
-50 MCLET
+50 L
-55 ATAEKIM
+55 

-77 LLTNIEKQTGYT
+77 LLVNIEQQTGYT
-89 FFYRKNDLEEMK
+89 FFYRKNDIELMK
-101 PISVSLQNVSVE
+101 PLNVSLQNVSVE
-113 DALNYIFKDQ
+113 TALNYIFKDQ
-123 PCSYQVQD
+123 PCSFQIKD
-131 KLIVLKKRVLASVH
+131 KLIVLQKRLVNN
-145 EEPVIRQDHL
+145 EPEQLLQQQEHTVS
-155 VVGTVKD
+155 GTVTD
-162 SLGLPI
+162 SSGMPI
-168 PGVSVLIKGTS
+168 PSVSVLIKGST

-184 NADGNY
+184 NTDGVY
-190 QLQAEKGQVLVFRNI
+190 QIKVNPGQALVFRAI
-205 GYLEKEVII
+205 GFQEKEMQV
-214 GEGAKLDVVLTS
+214 GEEARIDVVLDAS
-226 TSEGL
+226 FEGL
-231 DEVVVIG
+231 EEVVVVG

-245 DVTGSVAPIAMEN
+245 DVTGSVAPISMEN

-358 IIITTKRGA
+358 IIITTKRGS
-367 SGKPVIQFSGSTGLQ
+367 SGKPNIQLSASTGLQ

-418 TLADVPELY
+418 TLEDVPEIY
-427 RDPSLIGEGTNWFD
+427 RNPELIGKGTNWFD

-447 PMTDV
+447 PMTDL

-460 EKIKTYVSAGYF
+460 EKIKTYISAGYF

-486 SIRTNVD
+486 SLRTNVD

-501 VGINLSPSLTFTR
+501 VGLNVSPSLTYTR
-514 GGVTGQG
+514 GGVRGQG

-527 IASPIPPVYNEDGSY
+527 IASPIPSVYNPDGSY

-558 MFLKETTNK
+558 MVLNETTNK
-567 ASRIKLLMNTYAEY
+567 ASRIKVLMNTYAEY
-581 SILENLKV
+581 SILKNLRF

-623 QYIQSKYLNWLN
+623 RYIQSKYLNWLN
-635 ENTLNYDFNTANGHT
+635 ENTLNYDLSTDNGHS
-650 LTALVGFTVQS
+650 LTALVGFSVQS

-672 QFPDDDIKTLN
+672 QFPDDDIETLN
-683 GAARITGGTDKSDWS
+683 AAARITGGTDKSDWS

-705 ANYSYLDK
+705 ANYAYLDK
-713 YLVTATVRTDGSS
+713 YLVTATVRSDGSS
-726 RFGVNNRWGTFP
+726 RFGSNNRWGIFP
-738 SLALGWRASEETF
+738 SLALGWRISNENF
-751 LKNVKWL
+751 LKDVPWL
-758 DDLKFRASYGFTGNF
+758 NELKVRASYGFTGNF

-804 GNPSLG
+804 GNPNLG
-810 WEKMREFNAG
+810 WEKMRELNTG
-820 IDFVGFNNRLTFS
+820 IDFVGFDNRLTFS

-867 NRGLELGLNSVN
+867 NQGLELGINSVN
-879 ISKDNFNWST
+879 IAKDHFSWST
-889 NLNISFNRNKV
+889 NINVSFNRNKV
-900 LALGRSDD
+900 LALGRSSD
-908 PIYSGVSSEGNPT
+908 PIYSGTSSEGNPT
-921 NITKIGSPVGLL
+921 NITKIGSPVGML
-933 FGYVAEGIYQNEAD
+933 FGYVVEGIYQNEAD
-947 LAQYPSFPGAIPG
+947 LERYPSFPGAIPG

-987 DFTWGITNSLRFK
+987 DFTWGVTNTLKYKQF
-1000 NWDLRVLV
+1000 DFRVLV

-1045 QPGNGKVPTTN
+1045 QPGSGRVPTTN

-1064 YRDTHSYSVEKTDY
+1064 FRDTHSYSVEKTDY

-1083 ITLGYTLPNGIGKD
+1083 ITLGYTLPNGIGKN
-1097 KFIKQIRLYGTVQN
+1097 KFIQQVRLYGTVQN

-1151 LGANLT
+1151 LGANLS